1 MKKLFWTSLI
11 VLGLTTSALA
21 CNAAE
26 TKKVCHEKKDK
37 TGKTVQDCKQVKQ
50 HKKLETETKSDKK

>member
-11 VLGLTTSALA
+11 VLGFTTSVYAS
-21 CNAAE
+21 E
-26 TKKVCHEKKDK
+26 TKKVCHDETKN
-37 TGKTVQDCKQVKQ
+37 GKIVKVCKQVKQ

>member
-11 VLGLTTSALA
+11 VLGLTTGAYA
-21 CNAAE
+21 VE

-50 HKKLETETKSDKK
+50 HKKLETETKSNKK

>member
-11 VLGLTTSALA
+11 VLGLTTSVY
-21 CNAAE
+21 AAE

-50 HKKLETETKSDKK
+50 HKKLETETKSNKK